1 MFYTDVLSG
10 SDACWEFMYPV
21 TVPDERQALKCP
33 FKPACDI
40 TAERLNGVNNA
51 SLISA
56 AAVDLRAGHVILRG
70 ARVSCRDK

>member
-10 SDACWEFMYPV
+10 SDACWEFMC
-21 TVPDERQALKCP
+21 QALKCP

-56 AAVDLRAGHVILRG
+56 AAVDLRAGHVTLRR

>member
-1 MFYTDVLSG
+1 MR
-10 SDACWEFMYPV
+10 PV

-33 FKPACDI
+33 FKRACDI
-40 TAERLNGVNNA
+40 TADPQAAAERLNGVSDA

-56 AAVDLRAGHVILRG
+56 AAVDLRAGHVTLRG